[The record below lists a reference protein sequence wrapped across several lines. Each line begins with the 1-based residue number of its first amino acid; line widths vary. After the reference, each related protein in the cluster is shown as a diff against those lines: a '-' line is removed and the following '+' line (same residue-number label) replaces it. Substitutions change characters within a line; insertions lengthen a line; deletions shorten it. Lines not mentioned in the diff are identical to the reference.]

1 MAGDNVEKSKVCMEK
16 TTSVELTGS
25 SMFLSGSATC
35 FANPTIPLH
44 GDEME
49 TKGGSPP
56 ARTHSHGSA
65 AACGGGMS
73 TRQEEDCSGLGG
85 GGDVDKRIRGVFRS
99 HKNYNFFITSKPH
112 RNIKYSNFS
121 SHRNHIE
128 ILNIANDPCME
139 Y

>member
-1 MAGDNVEKSKVCMEK
+1 MEK

-65 AACGGGMS
+65 AAWGGGMS

-85 GGDVDKRIRGVFRS
+85 GGDVDKRIRLSLVVGRWS
-99 HKNYNFFITSKPH
+99 SLLAYKKNYSDGDAYGGHLSPCAEKSLSIFFS
-112 RNIKYSNFS
+112 
-121 SHRNHIE
+121 
-128 ILNIANDPCME
+128 AC
-139 Y
+139 

>member
-1 MAGDNVEKSKVCMEK
+1 MAGENVEKSQVCMEK

-65 AACGGGMS
+65 AAWGGGMS

-85 GGDVDKRIRGVFRS
+85 GGDVDRRIRLSLVHPVRKKGAFWDQFTPLVVS
-99 HKNYNFFITSKPH
+99 VS
-112 RNIKYSNFS
+112 
-121 SHRNHIE
+121 
-128 ILNIANDPCME
+128 L
-139 Y
+139 